1 VSAGELDAS
10 GPVIGGVNP
19 PAGAIASLDALVAE
33 LRIEESRSYG
43 HRLSAASSLR
53 IRTELVRRWG
63 EPRWAPRAFA
73 LAFALL
79 CLVISLRAVTGR
91 PRAAREQSYNA
102 AIAVDAAS
110 DLDASAPFIGAPAGA
125 IASLN
130 ALEPTPSLSEQS
142 GGPRE
147 LP

>member
-1 VSAGELDAS
+1 MSAGD
-10 GPVIGGVNP
+10 
-19 PAGAIASLDALVAE
+19 LDALVAE
-33 LRIEESRSYG
+33 LRLQESRSYG

-53 IRTELVRRWG
+53 IRSELVRRWG

-73 LAFALL
+73 LALALL
-79 CLVISLRAVTGR
+79 CLVISLRVVPGK
-91 PRAAREQSYNA
+91 PRAPREQSYNA

-110 DLDASAPFIGAPAGA
+110 DVDASQ
-125 IASLN
+125 
-130 ALEPTPSLSEQS
+130 PTLPSPSLSERS